1 LKGVRVRG
9 SAAAFQPT
17 GVHDCHDVQCG
28 RLRLYKDL
36 AGVSVVE
43 NPETANAPD
52 PGRQSVCQHQPGP
65 FDVSFAAQSATAECE

>member
-1 LKGVRVRG
+1 MIVMMFN
-9 SAAAFQPT
+9 AAGFSF
-17 GVHDCHDVQCG
+17 
-28 RLRLYKDL
+28 YKDL